1 MARKKTEKYDRTER
15 LIIWAIRVCV
25 ILLIVILLLL
35 ISSCVAE
42 HGLPQIGKTNQ
53 DVTEE
58 TQTAEDAEADAE
70 RGLPQLKFG
79 DSDGYTE
86 NAVGDGV
93 EISVS
98 AGYVLKADSY
108 VQNLELENYASNP
121 CAMIITFYL
130 ADGTMLYQSPRLNPG
145 DSVHG
150 ITMQTTLQP
159 GTYRDALMVYEF
171 YDLNGGSTATNRCEF
186 PVELRVSK

>member
-15 LIIWAIRVCV
+15 LILWAIRVCV

-58 TQTAEDAEADAE
+58 TQTAEDATVE
-70 RGLPQLKFG
+70 RGLPPLQFG
-79 DSDGYTE
+79 DSNGYTE

-93 EISVS
+93 EIAVS

-130 ADGTMLYQSPRLNPG
+130 ADGTMLYQSPKLNPG
-145 DSVHG
+145 NSVHG

-171 YDLNGGSTATNRCEF
+171 YDLHGGDTATNRCEF
-186 PVELRVSK
+186 PIELRVSK